1 MNCYYRVKSPQFIGN
16 YKNISCYCKRGD
28 VFYADLGYRE
38 SSEQSGKRPVLVLQ
52 NNSGNKHS
60 PTVIVAP
67 MTSQTHKSKLPTH
80 VKIYK
85 NNYPLLKKDSLI
97 LLEQI
102 VTIDKCR
109 LRDKVCHLNISDL
122 NDVDMAIRVSL
133 DVK

>member
-1 MNCYYRVKSPQFIGN
+1 MREN
-16 YKNISCYCKRGD
+16 YKIGD
-28 VFYADLGYRE
+28 IYWVNL
-38 SSEQSGKRPVLVLQ
+38 SGQGHVQ
-52 NNSGNKHS
+52 NGWHPGIIVQCDAGNKYS
-60 PTVIVAP
+60 ETTVVVPI
-67 MTSQTHKSKLPTH
+67 TSKNKTKLPTH